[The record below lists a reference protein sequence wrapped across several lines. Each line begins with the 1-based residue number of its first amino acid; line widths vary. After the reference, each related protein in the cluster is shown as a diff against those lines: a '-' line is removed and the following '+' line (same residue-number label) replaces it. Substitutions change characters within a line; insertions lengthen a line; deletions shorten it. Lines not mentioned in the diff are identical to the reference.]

1 MVAMNSNKRKI
12 LLVDDEPSIIKTVG
26 KRLEIEGFE
35 VIIAMDGEE
44 ALAKAQSE
52 KPDLVVL
59 DLMLPKVNGF
69 DVCAQLKKDRQS
81 KEIPVVTIFSGRGS
95 EEDKDQCLAL
105 GAAAYVTK
113 GRGASELIQQIKAL
127 LGK

>member
-1 MVAMNSNKRKI
+1 MNSNKRKV
-12 LLVDDEPSIIKTVG
+12 LLVDDEPSIIKTIG
-26 KRLEIEGFE
+26 KRLEIEGFQ

-69 DVCAQLKKDRQS
+69 EICAQLKKDRQS
-81 KEIPVVTIFSGRGS
+81 KEIPIVTIFSGLGN
-95 EEDKDQCLAL
+95 EEDKDRCLAL
-105 GAAAYVTK
+105 GAAAYITK
-113 GRGASELIQQIKAL
+113 GKGAGPLIEQIKAL
-127 LGK
+127 LG

>member
-1 MVAMNSNKRKI
+1 MSSGKRKV

-52 KPDLVVL
+52 KPDLIIL

-69 DVCAQLKKDRQS
+69 EVCSQLKKDRNS
-81 KEIPVVTIFSGRGS
+81 KEIPVVTIFSGRGND
-95 EEDKDQCLAL
+95 EDKDKCLEM

-113 GRGASELIQQIKAL
+113 GKGASELIAQIKAL
-127 LGK
+127 LG